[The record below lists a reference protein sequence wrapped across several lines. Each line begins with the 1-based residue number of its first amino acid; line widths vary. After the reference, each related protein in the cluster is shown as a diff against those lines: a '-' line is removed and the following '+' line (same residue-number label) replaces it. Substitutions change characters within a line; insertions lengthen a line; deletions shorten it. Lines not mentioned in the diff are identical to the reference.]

1 MDCLNEGTQPHSEIL
16 YSYTLYIKGIQALF
30 YNGFYTH
37 TEEGSLFA
45 FLTSAWKMTSEL
57 SDVYYNNTSFCS
69 GNFEVNGGNSK
80 WPPFNKTLNSNS
92 AI

>member
-45 FLTSAWKMTSEL
+45 FF
-57 SDVYYNNTSFCS
+57 NFCMKDDIWTIWC
-69 GNFEVNGGNSK
+69 V
-80 WPPFNKTLNSNS
+80 L
-92 AI
+92 